1 MGYSPWGRWESD
13 TTERLHFHFSL
24 LCIGEGNGNP
34 LQCSCFENPRDRG
47 AWWAAIYGVTQSRTR
62 MKRLSSSIVTY
73 LMLSRQQLYCNV
85 LELLM
90 LGFAKRRLMTQ
101 KRPWCCTMKTF
112 IFSSESTQKVI
123 LLTQRSLKCSLV
135 GWLQQRNRWTMD
147 ELMRPGWHGGLQLG
161 GTSNTSPRTVISSL
175 EHTWRR

>member
-1 MGYSPWGRWESD
+1 MPKLEKKWSEVAQSCLTLSDPMDCSLPGSSVHGIFQARVLEWGAIA
-13 TTERLHFHFSL
+13 FSNL
-24 LCIGEGNGNP
+24 
-34 LQCSCFENPRDRG
+34 R
-47 AWWAAIYGVTQSRTR
+47 
-62 MKRLSSSIVTY
+62 
-73 LMLSRQQLYCNV
+73 LSRQQLYCNV

-135 GWLQQRNRWTMD
+135 GWLQQRNRWTMV
-147 ELMRPGWHGGLQLG
+147 ELMRLQWHQSLQLR
-161 GTSNTSPRTVISSL
+161 GTSNTSRRTVISSL
-175 EHTWRR
+175 GHTWRR